1 MVGSNSQNI
10 RADKLGTN
18 SSGVRP
24 TNNPR
29 KKFWHTIAKYTTPE
43 EIAKAELDITTFFE
57 RMNAPLFENK
67 DHSVITKILRE
78 KKMKVSFKKKQ
89 NTTSALI
96 EATKRAKK
104 QALEIMTDPKIIFV
118 KDDAKFIGGNFV
130 MLPPFAET
138 EKQAKTLKCL
148 TV

>member
-1 MVGSNSQNI
+1 MGKNNSI
-10 RADKLGTN
+10 FRDGELGKTH
-18 SSGVRP
+18 SGVRP
-24 TNNPR
+24 TANPR

-78 KKMKVSFKKKQ
+78 KKMKVSFKTAKTERRNK
-89 NTTSALI
+89 NILI
-96 EATKRAKK
+96 RKIQSET
-104 QALEIMTDPKIIFV
+104 LGIMTSPKIIHV